1 VTIDVTS
8 RAAGVDRPGRLG
20 DPNRSLRDDPRAD
33 PRMVAAFAALGA
45 EGHPEAT
52 PVTADS
58 PLEAQLEYA
67 AAAEQGFEGLMA
79 ALVAGVPPVAGVT
92 SETVTITGPDG
103 DELKLYVH
111 RPTGASGPLPC
122 IYHVH
127 GGGMVLIRASNDVYQ
142 RLRDE
147 LAASGLV
154 VVGVEF
160 RNGGGVLGNH
170 PFPAGLEDCA
180 AWLRWTADHLDE
192 LGASHVVVMGES
204 GGANLSLA
212 LTHKAKREG
221 WLDVIKGVYA
231 QCPYISN
238 EWADPPARL
247 ASLVENDGFF
257 IGVDSMPV
265 LASVYDPGGANI
277 DDPTCWP
284 LRATDADLAGMPP
297 HVISV
302 NELDPLRD
310 EGIEYYRRLRDA
322 GTSAVGR
329 MVLGTVHGSDVFC
342 RAAMPDV
349 YAATIRDVNGF
360 ANSLR

>member
-1 VTIDVTS
+1 VTTDVSTT
-8 RAAGVDRPGRLG
+8 VEVERPGRLG

-45 EGHPEAT
+45 EGHPAPT

-58 PLEAQLEYA
+58 PLTDQLEYA
-67 AAAEQGFEGLMA
+67 AAAEAGFEALME

-92 SETVTITGPDG
+92 SQTTTITGPAG
-103 DELKLYVH
+103 NELHLYVH
-111 RPTGASGPLPC
+111 RPDHVEGPVPC

-127 GGGMVLIRASNDVYQ
+127 GGGMVLIRASNPVYQ

-147 LAASGLV
+147 LAASGMV

-160 RNGGGVLGNH
+160 RNGGGLLGNH
-170 PFPAGLEDCA
+170 PYPAGLEDCA
-180 AWLRWTADHLDE
+180 AGLRWVAEHLDE
-192 LGASHVVVMGES
+192 LGASHIVVMGES

-221 WLDVIKGVYA
+221 WLDLIAGVYA

-247 ASLVENDGFF
+247 ASLVENDGYF
-257 IGVDSMPV
+257 IGRDSMPV
-265 LASVYDPGGANI
+265 LSNVYDPGGANAG
-277 DDPTCWP
+277 DATCWP
-284 LRATDADLAGMPP
+284 LRASDEELAGLPP

-310 EGIEYYRRLRDA
+310 EGMEYYRRLRDA

-349 YAATIRDVNGF
+349 YAATIRDVHGF
-360 ANSLR
+360 ARSLH